1 MKKALIAVVAATAIA
16 ASSMVAPT
24 PAIAGS
30 KGAAVA
36 AGVIGGLAVGSMIG
50 AAAAS
55 QPRYVAPA
63 YGYGPAPV
71 YVAPAPRTCITQQQV
86 WSNKWQRWVIRDVA
100 VPC

>member
-1 MKKALIAVVAATAIA
+1 MNKSLIAVTTAAAIA
-16 ASSMVAPT
+16 AGSVIAPA
-24 PAIAGS
+24 PAFAGS

-36 AGVIGGLAVGSMIG
+36 AGVIGGIAVGTMLG

-63 YGYGPAPV
+63 PAYGYGGPV
-71 YVAPAPRTCITQQQV
+71 YVAPQRMCITQQQV
-86 WSNKWQRWVIRDVA
+86 WSNKWQRWVIRDVQ